1 MSSEKDIISF
11 VLTSKQLRNT
21 GVLTSVIKSLQVV
34 AEKEGL
40 HTEYIVVL
48 PHPTSKL
55 VDGLGEFVS
64 SSSVQVVV
72 VGEGMS
78 WDQEIFAGLSRAN
91 GDYSFVFGEKIE
103 PVLAIF
109 SSMLRIARLD
119 GNDVVGV
126 RRSYSFRHQIRRIRE
141 LILFKMIRKNT
152 NRLITIDICS
162 EVLISRKALNWILR
176 DLSSAQCMLEMFL
189 IPGLTYTFVN
199 SEPSSEAY
207 KLNRPEYLRLMTR
220 YTELPIF
227 ALKISFLLTA
237 LVMVL
242 TSLNAISVKWRA
254 INILN
259 QAENQV
265 PGWTTLVLL
274 LSFGFTI
281 VIYGLYISLRT
292 IIYLSREQSSK
303 PSRVVKSVYRL

>member
-1 MSSEKDIISF
+1 MSSEKDIVSF
-11 VLTSKQLRNT
+11 VLTSKQLKNA
-21 GVLTSVIKSLQVV
+21 GVLSSVIKSLHEV

-40 HTEYIVVL
+40 LAEYVVVL
-48 PHPTSKL
+48 PHPTSEL
-55 VDGLGEFVS
+55 VDKLKECAS
-64 SSSVQVVV
+64 SNPVQVVV
-72 VGEGMS
+72 VGEGIS

-109 SSMLRIARLD
+109 PSMLKFARLD
-119 GNDVVGV
+119 SNDVIGV
-126 RRSYSFRHQIRRIRE
+126 RKNPSLEHQIRRIRE
-141 LILFKMIRKNT
+141 SILFNMIRKNT
-152 NRLITIDICS
+152 NRPLTIDICC

-189 IPGLTYTFVN
+189 IPGLTYAFVN
-199 SEPSSEAY
+199 SQPNSQEY

-220 YTELPIF
+220 YTQIPIF
-227 ALKISFLLTA
+227 ALKISFLSTA
-237 LVMVL
+237 SVMVL

-254 INILN
+254 SNLLN

-274 LSFGFTI
+274 LSFGFTA

-292 IIYLSREQSSK
+292 IIFLAREQSSK
-303 PSRVVKSVYRL
+303 PSRVVKSVYRI